1 MREAVILA
9 GGFGTRL
16 RSAVPDLPKAMA
28 PVAGK
33 PFLEILLAH
42 LEKKGIRH
50 VILSVGYLAEIIE
63 SHFGDSFASLH
74 ISYAYEDEPL
84 GTGGALRFAMR
95 QCREDVVLALNGDTF
110 LDVDLEQAGQDWRH
124 HRAPILFGVQSDDTA
139 RYGSLLTDGRRV
151 TGFLEKG
158 RGRASSTREATF
170 FRLRFLTGRTFRRAF
185 RWNRTFWRGKS
196 PAGPSACFPST
207 NLL

>member
-42 LEKKGIRH
+42 LEKKGIRR

-63 SHFGDSFASLH
+63 SQFGDSFASLH

-95 QCREDVVLALNGDTF
+95 QSREDVVLATKFEPRSDEEIANDVTWQQHVKNC
-110 LDVDLEQAGQDWRH
+110 LDASLKRLGMDYVDLYICHMWD
-124 HRAPILFGVQSDDTA
+124 
-139 RYGSLLTDGRRV
+139 
-151 TGFLEKG
+151 
-158 RGRASSTREATF
+158 
-170 FRLRFLTGRTFRRAF
+170 
-185 RWNRTFWRGKS
+185 
-196 PAGPSACFPST
+196 
-207 NLL
+207 

>member
-124 HRAPILFGVQSDDTA
+124 HRAP
-139 RYGSLLTDGRRV
+139 
-151 TGFLEKG
+151 
-158 RGRASSTREATF
+158 
-170 FRLRFLTGRTFRRAF
+170 RTFRRAF